1 MVSELIRKYI
11 WLVQT
16 FIKAGERGLLLEDI
30 QRAWQLKWDSD
41 YTRRTFNNHRE
52 AIAEIFG
59 IEIKCDRSTN
69 RYFLPDSE
77 IAADSD
83 ATEAWLINTFTI
95 NNLLALGKE
104 RLSGRV
110 AVEDIPSGQRWLTI
124 LMDAMTENR
133 VVLIKYRKYT
143 SQQEET
149 RHVKPYALKEF
160 ARRWYLAGWS
170 EERGSERVYALDRIA
185 SLAATGWTFKMPRDY
200 DIDDLYSQ
208 TIGIY
213 QDGKTEPESIYLKV
227 TEHEANFLRDL
238 PLHPS
243 QFEIGP
249 EGEGYVK
256 FRIRVIP
263 NEDLLMELK
272 RLGSEVEILSPLSL
286 RKRMAEELQEAA
298 NKYK

>member
-16 FIKAGERGLLLEDI
+16 FIKAGARGLLLEDI

-52 AIAEIFG
+52 AIYEIFG

-110 AVEDIPSGQRWLTI
+110 AVEDIPSGQRWLTV
-124 LMDAMTENR
+124 LMEAMTENR
-133 VVLIKYRKYT
+133 EVLIKYRKYT
-143 SQQEET
+143 SQDEET

-170 EERGSERVYALDRIA
+170 EERGSERVYALDRIL
-185 SLAATGWTFKMPRDY
+185 SIELTDQTFKMPGGYNVDEAF
-200 DIDDLYSQ
+200 DTSF
-208 TIGIY
+208 GIY
-213 QDGKTEPESIYLKV
+213 LPEEGQKAERIIFQATEL
-227 TEHEANFLRDL
+227 EARYLRDL
-238 PLHPS
+238 PLHHS
-243 QFEIGP
+243 QTEIRPGI
-249 EGEGYVK
+249 
-256 FRIRVIP
+256 FQIRVLP
-263 NEDLLMELK
+263 TTDVVMEFC
-272 RLGSEVEILSPLSL
+272 RLGDRVEVLEP
-286 RKRMAEELQEAA
+286 AA
-298 NKYK
+298 VREQIKAAINKTINKYQ

>member
-1 MVSELIRKYI
+1 MVRELIRKYI
-11 WLVQT
+11 WLGQT
-16 FIKAGERGLLLEDI
+16 FIKAGTRGLLLEDI

-52 AIAEIFG
+52 AIYEIFG

-110 AVEDIPSGQRWLTI
+110 AVEDIPSGQRWLTV
-124 LMDAMTENR
+124 LMEAMTENR
-133 VVLIKYRKYT
+133 EVLIKYRKYT
-143 SQQEET
+143 SQDEET

-170 EERGSERVYALDRIA
+170 EERGSERVYALDRIL
-185 SLAATGWTFKMPRDY
+185 SIELTDQTFKMPGGYNVDEAF
-200 DIDDLYSQ
+200 DTSF
-208 TIGIY
+208 GIY
-213 QDGKTEPESIYLKV
+213 LPEEGQKAERIIFQATEL
-227 TEHEANFLRDL
+227 EARYLRDL
-238 PLHPS
+238 PLHHS
-243 QFEIGP
+243 QTEIRPGI
-249 EGEGYVK
+249 
-256 FRIRVIP
+256 FQIRVLP
-263 NEDLLMELK
+263 TTDVVMEFC
-272 RLGSEVEILSPLSL
+272 RLGDRVEVLEP
-286 RKRMAEELQEAA
+286 AA
-298 NKYK
+298 VREQIKAAINKTINKYQ

>member
-1 MVSELIRKYI
+1 MVTELIRKYI

-30 QRAWQLKWDSD
+30 QRAWRLKWDGD

-52 AIAEIFG
+52 AIYEIFG

-69 RYFLPDSE
+69 KYYLPDSE

-110 AVEDIPSGQRWLTI
+110 AVEDIPSGQRWLTV

-133 VVLIKYRKYT
+133 EVLIKYRKYT
-143 SQQEET
+143 SQDEET

-170 EERGSERVYALDRIA
+170 EERGSERVYALDRIL
-185 SLAATGWTFKMPRDY
+185 SIEQTDQTFKMPADY
-200 DIDDLYSQ
+200 NVDDAFDASF
-208 TIGIY
+208 GIY
-213 QDGKTEPESIYLKV
+213 LPEEGQKAERIIFQATEL
-227 TEHEANFLRDL
+227 EARYLRDL
-238 PLHPS
+238 PLHHS
-243 QFEIGP
+243 QTEIRPGI
-249 EGEGYVK
+249 
-256 FRIRVIP
+256 FQIRVLP
-263 NEDLLMELK
+263 TTDVVMEFC
-272 RLGSEVEILSPLSL
+272 RLGDRVEVIEP
-286 RKRMAEELQEAA
+286 QEVREQIKAA
-298 NKYK
+298 INKTIIKYQ

>member
-16 FIKAGERGLLLEDI
+16 FIKAGARGLLLEDI

-52 AIAEIFG
+52 AIDEIFG

-110 AVEDIPSGQRWLTI
+110 AVEDIPSGQRWLTV

-133 VVLIKYRKYT
+133 EVLIKYRKYT
-143 SQQEET
+143 SQDEET

-170 EERGSERVYALDRIA
+170 EERGSERVYALDRIL
-185 SLAATGWTFKMPRDY
+185 SIEQTDQTFKMPADY
-200 DIDDLYSQ
+200 NVDDAFDASF
-208 TIGIY
+208 GIY
-213 QDGKTEPESIYLKV
+213 LPEEGQKAERIIFQATEL
-227 TEHEANFLRDL
+227 EARYLRDL
-238 PLHPS
+238 PLHHS
-243 QFEIGP
+243 QTEIRPGI
-249 EGEGYVK
+249 
-256 FRIRVIP
+256 FQIRVLP
-263 NEDLLMELK
+263 TTDVVMEFC
-272 RLGSEVEILSPLSL
+272 RLGDRVEVLEPDAVREQI
-286 RKRMAEELQEAA
+286 KAA
-298 NKYK
+298 INKTINKYQ

>member
-30 QRAWQLKWDSD
+30 QRAWRLKWDSD

-52 AIAEIFG
+52 AIDEIFG

-133 VVLIKYRKYT
+133 IVLIKYRKYT

-170 EERGSERVYALDRIA
+170 EERGSERVYALDRIL
-185 SLAATGWTFKMPRDY
+185 SIELTDQTFKMPAGYNVDEAF
-200 DIDDLYSQ
+200 DTSF
-208 TIGIY
+208 GIY
-213 QDGKTEPESIYLKV
+213 LPEEGQKAERIIFQSTEL
-227 TEHEANFLRDL
+227 EARYLRDL
-238 PLHPS
+238 PLHHS
-243 QFEIGP
+243 QTEIRPGI
-249 EGEGYVK
+249 
-256 FRIRVIP
+256 FQIRVLPTTDVI
-263 NEDLLMELK
+263 MEFC
-272 RLGSEVEILSPLSL
+272 RLGDRVEVLEP
-286 RKRMAEELQEAA
+286 AA
-298 NKYK
+298 VREQIKAAINKTINKYQ

>member
-52 AIAEIFG
+52 AIDEIFG

-170 EERGSERVYALDRIA
+170 EERGSERVYALDRIL
-185 SLAATGWTFKMPRDY
+185 SIELTDQTFKMPAGYNVDEAF
-200 DIDDLYSQ
+200 DTSF
-208 TIGIY
+208 GIY
-213 QDGKTEPESIYLKV
+213 LPEEGQKAERIIFQATEL
-227 TEHEANFLRDL
+227 EARYLRDL
-238 PLHPS
+238 PLHHS
-243 QFEIGP
+243 QTEIRPGI
-249 EGEGYVK
+249 
-256 FRIRVIP
+256 FQIRVLPTTDVI
-263 NEDLLMELK
+263 MEFC
-272 RLGSEVEILSPLSL
+272 RLGDRVEVLEP
-286 RKRMAEELQEAA
+286 AA
-298 NKYK
+298 VREQIKAAINKTINKYQ

>member
-52 AIAEIFG
+52 AIDEIFG

-110 AVEDIPSGQRWLTI
+110 AVEDIPSGQRWLTV
-124 LMDAMTENR
+124 LMEAMTENR
-133 VVLIKYRKYT
+133 EVLIKYRKYT
-143 SQQEET
+143 SQDEET

-170 EERGSERVYALDRIA
+170 EERGSERVYALDRIL
-185 SLAATGWTFKMPRDY
+185 SIEQTDRTFKMPADY
-200 DIDDLYSQ
+200 NVDDAFDASF
-208 TIGIY
+208 GIY
-213 QDGKTEPESIYLKV
+213 LPEEGQKAERIIFQATEL
-227 TEHEANFLRDL
+227 EARYLRDL
-238 PLHPS
+238 PLHHS
-243 QFEIGP
+243 QTEIRPGI
-249 EGEGYVK
+249 
-256 FRIRVIP
+256 FQIRVLP
-263 NEDLLMELK
+263 TTDVVMEFC
-272 RLGSEVEILSPLSL
+272 RLGDRVEVLEP
-286 RKRMAEELQEAA
+286 QEVRQQIKAA
-298 NKYK
+298 INKTINKYQ

>member
-1 MVSELIRKYI
+1 MVTELIRKYI

-30 QRAWQLKWDSD
+30 QRAWRLKWDGD

-52 AIAEIFG
+52 AIYEIFG

-69 RYFLPDSE
+69 KYYLPDSE

-110 AVEDIPSGQRWLTI
+110 AVEDIPSGQRWLTV

-133 VVLIKYRKYT
+133 IVVIQYRKYT
-143 SQQEET
+143 SPNAET

-170 EERGSERVYALDRIA
+170 EERNSERVYALDRIL
-185 SLAATGWTFKMPRDY
+185 SIETTDQTFKMPAGY
-200 DIDDLYSQ
+200 NVDDAFDSSF
-208 TIGIY
+208 GIY
-213 QDGKTEPESIYLKV
+213 LPEEGQKARRIIFQATEL
-227 TEHEANFLRDL
+227 EARYLRDL
-238 PLHPS
+238 PLHHS
-243 QFEIGP
+243 QTEIQPGT
-249 EGEGYVK
+249 
-256 FRIRVIP
+256 FQIRVVPTTDVI
-263 NEDLLMELK
+263 MEFC
-272 RLGSEVEILSPLSL
+272 RLGDRVEVLEP
-286 RKRMAEELQEAA
+286 AEVREQIKAA
-298 NKYK
+298 INNTINKYQ

>member
-16 FIKAGERGLLLEDI
+16 FIKAGARGLLLEDI

-52 AIAEIFG
+52 AIDEIFG

-95 NNLLALGKE
+95 NNLLALSKE

-110 AVEDIPSGQRWLTI
+110 AVEDIPSGQRWLTV

-133 VVLIKYRKYT
+133 EVLIKYRKYT
-143 SQQEET
+143 SQDEET

-170 EERGSERVYALDRIA
+170 EERGSERVYALDRIL
-185 SLAATGWTFKMPRDY
+185 SIEQTDQTFKMPADY
-200 DIDDLYSQ
+200 NVDDAFDASF
-208 TIGIY
+208 GIY
-213 QDGKTEPESIYLKV
+213 LPEEGQKAERIIFQATEL
-227 TEHEANFLRDL
+227 EARYLRDL
-238 PLHPS
+238 PLHHS
-243 QFEIGP
+243 QTEIRPGI
-249 EGEGYVK
+249 
-256 FRIRVIP
+256 FQIRVLP
-263 NEDLLMELK
+263 TTDVVMEFC
-272 RLGSEVEILSPLSL
+272 RLGDRVEVLEP
-286 RKRMAEELQEAA
+286 QEVREQIKAA
-298 NKYK
+298 INKTINKYQ

>member
-30 QRAWQLKWDSD
+30 QRAWRLKWDSD

-133 VVLIKYRKYT
+133 IVLIKYRKYT

-170 EERGSERVYALDRIA
+170 EERGSERVYALDRIL
-185 SLAATGWTFKMPRDY
+185 SIELTDQTFKMPAGYNVDEAF
-200 DIDDLYSQ
+200 DTSF
-208 TIGIY
+208 GIY
-213 QDGKTEPESIYLKV
+213 LPEEGQKAERIIFQATEL
-227 TEHEANFLRDL
+227 EARYLRDL
-238 PLHPS
+238 PLHHS
-243 QFEIGP
+243 QTEIRPGI
-249 EGEGYVK
+249 
-256 FRIRVIP
+256 FQIRVLPTTDVI
-263 NEDLLMELK
+263 MEFC
-272 RLGSEVEILSPLSL
+272 RLGDRVEVLEP
-286 RKRMAEELQEAA
+286 AA
-298 NKYK
+298 VREQIKAAINKTINKYQ

>member
-30 QRAWQLKWDSD
+30 QRAWRLKWDSD

-52 AIAEIFG
+52 AIDEIFG

-133 VVLIKYRKYT
+133 IVLIKYRKYT

-170 EERGSERVYALDRIA
+170 EERGSERVYALDRIL
-185 SLAATGWTFKMPRDY
+185 SIELTDQTFKMPAGYNVDEAF
-200 DIDDLYSQ
+200 DTSF
-208 TIGIY
+208 GIY
-213 QDGKTEPESIYLKV
+213 LPEEGQKAERILFQATEL
-227 TEHEANFLRDL
+227 EARYLRDL
-238 PLHPS
+238 PLHHS
-243 QFEIGP
+243 QTEIRPGI
-249 EGEGYVK
+249 
-256 FRIRVIP
+256 FQIRVLPTTDVI
-263 NEDLLMELK
+263 MEFC
-272 RLGSEVEILSPLSL
+272 RLGDRVEVLEPAGVREQI
-286 RKRMAEELQEAA
+286 KAA
-298 NKYK
+298 INKTINKYQ

>member
-16 FIKAGERGLLLEDI
+16 FIKAGARGLLLEDI

-52 AIAEIFG
+52 AIDEIFG

-110 AVEDIPSGQRWLTI
+110 AVEDIPSGQRWLTV

-133 VVLIKYRKYT
+133 EVLIKYRKYT
-143 SQQEET
+143 SQDEET

-170 EERGSERVYALDRIA
+170 EERGSERVYALDRIL
-185 SLAATGWTFKMPRDY
+185 SIEQTDQTFKMPADY
-200 DIDDLYSQ
+200 NVDDAFDASF
-208 TIGIY
+208 GIY
-213 QDGKTEPESIYLKV
+213 LPEEGQKAERIIFQATEL
-227 TEHEANFLRDL
+227 EARYLRDL
-238 PLHPS
+238 PLHHS
-243 QFEIGP
+243 QTEIRPGI
-249 EGEGYVK
+249 
-256 FRIRVIP
+256 FQIRVLP
-263 NEDLLMELK
+263 TTDVVMEFC
-272 RLGSEVEILSPLSL
+272 RLGDRVEVLEP
-286 RKRMAEELQEAA
+286 AA
-298 NKYK
+298 VREQIKAAINKTINKYQ

>member
-16 FIKAGERGLLLEDI
+16 FIKAGQKGLLLEDI
-30 QRAWQLKWDSD
+30 QRVWQLKWDSD

-52 AIAEIFG
+52 AIDEIFG

-110 AVEDIPSGQRWLTI
+110 AVEDIPSGQRWLTV
-124 LMDAMTENR
+124 LMEAMTENR
-133 VVLIKYRKYT
+133 EVLIKYRKYT
-143 SQQEET
+143 SQDEET

-170 EERGSERVYALDRIA
+170 EERGSERVYALDRIL
-185 SLAATGWTFKMPRDY
+185 SIEQTDQTFKMPAGY
-200 DIDDLYSQ
+200 NVDDAFDASF
-208 TIGIY
+208 GIY
-213 QDGKTEPESIYLKV
+213 LPEEGQKAERIIFQATEL
-227 TEHEANFLRDL
+227 EARYLRDL
-238 PLHPS
+238 PLHHS
-243 QFEIGP
+243 QTEIRPGI
-249 EGEGYVK
+249 
-256 FRIRVIP
+256 FQIRVLP
-263 NEDLLMELK
+263 TTDVVMEFC
-272 RLGSEVEILSPLSL
+272 RLGDRVEVLEP
-286 RKRMAEELQEAA
+286 AA
-298 NKYK
+298 VREQIKAAINKTINKYQ

>member
-16 FIKAGERGLLLEDI
+16 FIKAGTRGLLLEDI

-52 AIAEIFG
+52 AIDEIFG

-110 AVEDIPSGQRWLTI
+110 AVEDIPSGQRWLTV

-133 VVLIKYRKYT
+133 EVLIKYRKYT
-143 SQQEET
+143 SQDEET

-170 EERGSERVYALDRIA
+170 EERGSERVYALDRIL
-185 SLAATGWTFKMPRDY
+185 SIEQTDQTFKMPADY
-200 DIDDLYSQ
+200 NVDDAFDASF
-208 TIGIY
+208 GIY
-213 QDGKTEPESIYLKV
+213 LPEEGQKAERIIFQATEL
-227 TEHEANFLRDL
+227 EARYLRDL
-238 PLHPS
+238 PLHHS
-243 QFEIGP
+243 QTEIRPGI
-249 EGEGYVK
+249 
-256 FRIRVIP
+256 FQIRVLP
-263 NEDLLMELK
+263 TTDVVMEFC
-272 RLGSEVEILSPLSL
+272 RLGDRVEVLEP
-286 RKRMAEELQEAA
+286 QEVREQIKAA
-298 NKYK
+298 INKTINKYQ

>member
-133 VVLIKYRKYT
+133 IVLIKYRKYT

-170 EERGSERVYALDRIA
+170 EERGSERVYALDRIL
-185 SLAATGWTFKMPRDY
+185 SIELTDQTFKMPPGYNVDEAF
-200 DIDDLYSQ
+200 DTSF
-208 TIGIY
+208 GIY
-213 QDGKTEPESIYLKV
+213 LPEEGQKAERILFQATEL
-227 TEHEANFLRDL
+227 EARYLRDL
-238 PLHPS
+238 PLHHS
-243 QFEIGP
+243 QTEIRPGI
-249 EGEGYVK
+249 
-256 FRIRVIP
+256 FQIRVLPTTDVI
-263 NEDLLMELK
+263 MEFC
-272 RLGSEVEILSPLSL
+272 RLGDRVEVLEPAGVREQI
-286 RKRMAEELQEAA
+286 KAA
-298 NKYK
+298 INKTINKYQ

>member
-52 AIAEIFG
+52 AIDEIFG

-170 EERGSERVYALDRIA
+170 EERGSERVYALDRIL
-185 SLAATGWTFKMPRDY
+185 SIELTDQTFKMSAGYNVDEAF
-200 DIDDLYSQ
+200 DTSF
-208 TIGIY
+208 GIY
-213 QDGKTEPESIYLKV
+213 LPEEGQKAERIIFQATEL
-227 TEHEANFLRDL
+227 EARYLRDL
-238 PLHPS
+238 PLHHS
-243 QFEIGP
+243 QTEIRPGI
-249 EGEGYVK
+249 
-256 FRIRVIP
+256 FQIRVLPTTEVI
-263 NEDLLMELK
+263 MEFC
-272 RLGSEVEILSPLSL
+272 RLGDRVEVLEP
-286 RKRMAEELQEAA
+286 AA
-298 NKYK
+298 VREQIKAAINKTINKYQ

>member
-16 FIKAGERGLLLEDI
+16 FIKAGARGLLLEDI

-52 AIAEIFG
+52 AIDEIFG

-110 AVEDIPSGQRWLTI
+110 AVEDIPSGQRWLTV

-133 VVLIKYRKYT
+133 EVLIKYRKYT
-143 SQQEET
+143 SQDEET

-170 EERGSERVYALDRIA
+170 EERGGERVYALDRIL
-185 SLAATGWTFKMPRDY
+185 SIEQTDQTFKMPADY
-200 DIDDLYSQ
+200 NVDDAFDASF
-208 TIGIY
+208 GIY
-213 QDGKTEPESIYLKV
+213 LPEEGQKADRIIFQATEL
-227 TEHEANFLRDL
+227 EARYLRDL
-238 PLHPS
+238 PLHHS
-243 QFEIGP
+243 QTEIRPGI
-249 EGEGYVK
+249 
-256 FRIRVIP
+256 FQIRVLP
-263 NEDLLMELK
+263 TTDVVMEFC
-272 RLGSEVEILSPLSL
+272 RLGDRVEVLEP
-286 RKRMAEELQEAA
+286 AA
-298 NKYK
+298 VREQIKAAINKTINKYQ

>member
-160 ARRWYLAGWS
+160 ARRWYLDGWS
-170 EERGSERVYALDRIA
+170 EERGSERVYALDRIL
-185 SLAATGWTFKMPRDY
+185 SIELTDQTFKMPPGYNVDEAF
-200 DIDDLYSQ
+200 DTSF
-208 TIGIY
+208 GIY
-213 QDGKTEPESIYLKV
+213 LPEEGQKAERIIFQATEL
-227 TEHEANFLRDL
+227 EARYLRDL
-238 PLHPS
+238 PLHHS
-243 QFEIGP
+243 QTEIRPGI
-249 EGEGYVK
+249 
-256 FRIRVIP
+256 FQIRVLPTTDVI
-263 NEDLLMELK
+263 MEFC
-272 RLGSEVEILSPLSL
+272 RLGDRVEVLEPAGVREQI
-286 RKRMAEELQEAA
+286 KAA
-298 NKYK
+298 INKTINKYQ

>member
-133 VVLIKYRKYT
+133 IVLIKYRKYT

-170 EERGSERVYALDRIA
+170 EERGSERVYALDRIL
-185 SLAATGWTFKMPRDY
+185 SIELTDQTFKMPAGYNVDEAF
-200 DIDDLYSQ
+200 DTSF
-208 TIGIY
+208 GIY
-213 QDGKTEPESIYLKV
+213 LPEEGQKAERIIFQATEL
-227 TEHEANFLRDL
+227 EARYLRDL
-238 PLHPS
+238 PLHHS
-243 QFEIGP
+243 QTEIRPGI
-249 EGEGYVK
+249 
-256 FRIRVIP
+256 FQIRVLPTTDVI
-263 NEDLLMELK
+263 MEFC
-272 RLGSEVEILSPLSL
+272 RLGDRVEVLEP
-286 RKRMAEELQEAA
+286 AA
-298 NKYK
+298 VREQIKAAINKTINKYQ